1 MTQYFEA
8 KTATGKIQIR
18 DDSPSIWLKSKTKLS
33 QYFVKTVDIRCR
45 FLGSDSYET
54 VVNNWQRNYTVP
66 GLTQYSMHIY
76 ELPEDALCYIGNP
89 VDNLYVHVVC
99 NHTEVTVWGQTKY
112 EKEYLGSKKYV
123 GVMNCTKSQ
132 ANNLDVYVYSQG
144 KITGNSSSGLECY
157 NSQGEKIF
165 DSNRPPLKVVSIV
178 NHKHCNYANGNT
190 LSKYPSSYTSIYK
203 SVQKPEKNIAVWI
216 SMAGTVH
223 TNSQTY
229 DAYGRLVKEGYQVGP
244 CLTTVA
250 TLSKSSVL
258 FRTIDFIA
266 FKDQS
271 VIDLMLML
279 KYNKTMASVIDV
291 TNY

>member
-1 MTQYFEA
+1 MTKYFEA
-8 KTATGKIQIR
+8 KTGTGKIQIR

-33 QYFVKTVDIRCR
+33 QYFVRTVDIRLR

-54 VVNNWQRNYTVP
+54 IVDNWRRSYTVP
-66 GLTQYSMHIY
+66 ALTQYSMHVY
-76 ELPEDALCYIGNP
+76 ELPEDALCYIGNS
-89 VDNLYVHVVC
+89 VDNLNVHVVC
-99 NHTEVTVWGQTKY
+99 NHTEVLAWGQTKY
-112 EKEYLGSKKYV
+112 ESEYLGSKKYV
-123 GVMNCTKSQ
+123 GIMNCTKSQ
-132 ANNLDVYVYSQG
+132 ADNLDVYIFSQG
-144 KITGNSSSGLECY
+144 KINGSSSCGLECY

-178 NHKHCNYANGNT
+178 DHKHCNYANGDT
-190 LSKYPSSYTSIYK
+190 LSEQPSSYTPIYK
-203 SVQKPEKNIAVWI
+203 SVQKSGKNIAVWV

-223 TNSQTY
+223 TRSQGY
-229 DAYGRLVKEGYQVGP
+229 DAYGRLVGEGYQLGP

-266 FKDQS
+266 FKNGS
-271 VIDLMLML
+271 VELIMLML